1 MLKYGFE
8 YCGRP
13 LLLDRVC
20 SSRTP
25 LISAAMYGHLG
36 ACRLLVE
43 HRADLTARDGCPQIT
58 RAILMRVDLTPC
70 AAATATLP
78 CDTP

>member
-1 MLKYGFE
+1 MMLKYGFE

-20 SSRTP
+20 RGGTP
-25 LISAAMYGHLG
+25 LISAAYNGKLD

-58 RAILMRVDLTPC
+58 RALLMRVDLTPC
-70 AAATATLP
+70 AAETALP
-78 CDTP
+78 